1 MNPAIHPFYK
11 ASVLAIR
18 SAALAAALLVT
29 TSASAVTDIRQASPV
44 TDSKGGGVTPRP
56 NPTRTSCAT
65 TIRASRSTW
74 GSDCGA
80 FRCPWT
86 TTATA

>member
-1 MNPAIHPFYK
+1 MNPATHLYK
-11 ASVLAIR
+11 TSVLAIR
-18 SAALAAALLVT
+18 TAALAAALFVT
-29 TSASAVTDIRQASPV
+29 TSAPARTAHTANP
-44 TDSKGGGVTPRP
+44 KEGGETPRP

>member
-44 TDSKGGGVTPRP
+44 TDSKGGVTPRP

>member
-44 TDSKGGGVTPRP
+44 TDSKGGG
-56 NPTRTSCAT
+56 
-65 TIRASRSTW
+65 
-74 GSDCGA
+74 G
-80 FRCPWT
+80 
-86 TTATA
+86 